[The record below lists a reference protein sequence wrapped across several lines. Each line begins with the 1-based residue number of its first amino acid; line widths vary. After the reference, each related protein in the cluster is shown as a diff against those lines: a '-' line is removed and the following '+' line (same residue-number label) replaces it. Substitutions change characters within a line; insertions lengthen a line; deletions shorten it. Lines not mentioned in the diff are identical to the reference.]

1 MFAQYSGETGRLTK
15 ISGQLKGGCIAHV
28 DSSWAVYL
36 PPGWLHATFT
46 TRPGN
51 LVGIN
56 FVSLES
62 LEIMVVNVAIQLP
75 YLYRICQ
82 EVLEDFGEYSK
93 AVLFF
98 LDDEYESQIITTV
111 LKSWVLFLNS
121 LSKAALQH
129 TDFQSAVLALLDGLE
144 KGLSQKEACCCDV
157 TYKNVL
163 SHVKHKHWISDM

>member
-1 MFAQYSGETGRLTK
+1 MFAQYSGESGRLTK
-15 ISGQLKGGCIAHV
+15 ISGQLTGGCIAHV
-28 DSSWAVYL
+28 DSSRVVYL

-56 FVSLES
+56 FESLES
-62 LEIMVVNVAIQLP
+62 LEIMALNVAIQLP
-75 YLYRICQ
+75 YLYRIPQ

-98 LDDEYESQIITTV
+98 LDDEHEPQIITTV

-144 KGLSQKEACCCDV
+144 KGLSQKEACCCDM

-163 SHVKHKHWISDM
+163 SHVNHKHWVSDM